1 MHYRLL
7 VVLSFISCSL
17 FSQKNANTYVN
28 FINPQSARTHLEY
41 LAGEDLEGREAGQ
54 VGQKKAAVYLSQ
66 QFNSFGIPPVNGNY
80 YQRFPLREIDP
91 TQVNLTI
98 GGTSYSFMK
107 EFLHN
112 ADFNDTSF
120 KDAPIIFI
128 GYGIEEEDFDEYE
141 NLNVNGKVVII
152 RDGEPKNK
160 KGIYTVSGTEEKSK
174 WSKRK
179 TKIQLAVEKG
189 AKAIIVISPT
199 VGMYRTTYKHYFSK
213 SKMKLKSDEYGQQ
226 IPVLSFDEDLA
237 DDLLKSGGV
246 KKGYYKT
253 YQKIDKKGKVRS
265 QDLSL
270 KCSFS
275 SSMINDKVTS
285 ENVLGYVEGSDLK
298 DELVIV
304 TAHYDHIGKHDGH
317 TFYGADDD
325 GSGTT
330 ALILMAQAFAKAKE
344 KGDGPRRSILFMPVS
359 AEEKGLLGSRYYS
372 ENPIFPLKNTVA
384 DLNIDMIGR
393 IDKAHEGNPNYVYI
407 IGSDF
412 LSTELH
418 NINENQNKLHTNLEL
433 DYTYNSTDDP
443 NNYYRRSDHYNFA
456 KHGIPVI
463 FYFNGTHEDYH
474 QPTDTV
480 DKIDFNKL
488 SKITRL
494 VYYTA
499 WELANKNERP
509 VVDGNVK

>member
-1 MHYRLL
+1 MQFNIFLL
-7 VVLSFISCSL
+7 LTTISCAL
-17 FSQKNANTYVN
+17 FGQKSPNTYVN
-28 FINPQSARTHLEY
+28 YISPQSARTHLEY

-66 QFNSFGIPPVNGNY
+66 QFNSFGIPPVNGSY

-91 TQVNLTI
+91 TKVSLTI
-98 GGTSYSFMK
+98 GEQSYKFMDQ
-107 EFLHN
+107 FLHN

-120 KDAPIIFI
+120 SNAEMIFV
-128 GYGIEEEDFDEYE
+128 GYGIETENFNEYAD
-141 NLNVNGKVVII
+141 LDVKGKVVVLK
-152 RDGEPKNK
+152 DGEPINK
-160 KGIYTVSGTEEKSK
+160 KGIFTVSGTTEKSK
-174 WSKRK
+174 WSKRRNK
-179 TKIQLAVEKG
+179 VQLAEEKG
-189 AKAIIVISPT
+189 AIAVLVISLS
-199 VGMYRTTYKHYFSK
+199 VGMYKTAYKHYFSK
-213 SKMKLKSDEYGQQ
+213 TKMKLKSDEYAQK
-226 IPVLSFDEDLA
+226 IPVLAFDENIA
-237 DDLLKSGGV
+237 DQLFKSAGV
-246 KKGYYKT
+246 KKGYFKT
-253 YQKIDKKGKVRS
+253 YQKINKKGKPRS
-265 QDLSL
+265 QKLTL
-270 KCSFS
+270 KCDYS
-275 SSMINDKVTS
+275 SSMIDNSITS
-285 ENVLGYVEGSDLK
+285 ENVLGYIEGTDLK
-298 DELVIV
+298 DELLIV

-330 ALILMAQAFAKAKE
+330 ALILMAEAFAKAKE

-372 ENPIFPLKNTVA
+372 ENPIFPLENTIT

-393 IDKAHEGNPNYVYI
+393 IDEAHEGNPNYVYI

-480 DKIDFNKL
+480 DKIDFKKL

-499 WELANKNERP
+499 WELANKNEKP
-509 VVDGNVK
+509 VVDGNTK